1 MNKFKLPL
9 LLVFCLATAAIAT
22 SSCSTKE
29 SKVEPVQIFEL
40 DEKIKKKF
48 EAEIVPN
55 DTDRYCIHH
64 YSLSY
69 NENYFYLI
77 KRDKRSSLSKVGH
90 LTTIINGD
98 SVYIFTGIERFAK
111 EPELFSSQPY
121 VDTYVVKDSIRIVCN
136 IRDDVYLHIPPAKKS
151 TVRFL
156 DGHEE

>member
-1 MNKFKLPL
+1 MNNLKLGASV
-9 LLVFCLATAAIAT
+9 VFSLAIAT
-22 SSCSTKE
+22 IAISSCSTKE

-64 YSLSY
+64 FSLSY

-98 SVYIFTGIERFAK
+98 SVFVFTGIERFAK

-121 VDTYVVKDSIRIVCN
+121 EDSYVVKDSFRIVCN

-156 DGHEE
+156 DGHGE

>member
-1 MNKFKLPL
+1 MKKLKL
-9 LLVFCLATAAIAT
+9 VVSVVFCLAIAAIVI

-40 DEKIKKKF
+40 DEKINKKF
-48 EAEIVPN
+48 EAEIIPN

-64 YSLSY
+64 FKLSY
-69 NENYFYLI
+69 DENYFYLI

-121 VDTYVVKDSIRIVCN
+121 EDTFVVKDSFHIGCQVRE
-136 IRDDVYLHIPPAKKS
+136 DVYLHVPTPKEA